1 MTTEVPRALSGRL
14 SFLLGR
20 LYMRALDLEARELDT
35 LGVSVKQHAVLA
47 LLAEEGP
54 MTQQHL
60 GRRLGIDRTTVVTVV
75 DGLEQAN
82 LVERRR
88 SPADR
93 RAYLL
98 TLTPDGVRAGEQGH
112 GLVSGA
118 EDELLGALDEDERR
132 TLTDLLGRAV
142 RSQSSGDADADAP
155 PRPGSER

>member
-14 SFLLGR
+14 SYLLGR
-20 LYMRALDLEARELDT
+20 LYMRALDLEARRLEA
-35 LGVSVKQHAVLA
+35 LGVTVKQQAVLA
-47 LLAEEGP
+47 LLADEGP

-60 GRRLGIDRTTVVTVV
+60 GQRLGIDRTTVVAVV
-75 DGLEQAN
+75 DGLEQAGF
-82 LVERRR
+82 VERRR

-118 EDELLGALDEDERR
+118 EAELLGVLDEDERR
-132 TLTDLLGRAV
+132 TLTELLGRAV
-142 RSQSSGDADADAP
+142 QGRGQGPGDAGAS
-155 PRPGSER
+155 PR

>member
-20 LYMRALDLEARELDT
+20 LYMRALDLEARRLEA
-35 LGVSVKQHAVLA
+35 LGVTVKQQAVLA
-47 LLAEEGP
+47 LLADEGP

-60 GRRLGIDRTTVVTVV
+60 GQRLGIDRTTVVTVV
-75 DGLEQAN
+75 DGLEQAR

-118 EDELLGALDEDERR
+118 EAELLGALGEDERR
-132 TLTDLLGRAV
+132 TLTELLGRAV
-142 RSQSSGDADADAP
+142 QGQGQGPGDAGAS
-155 PRPGSER
+155 PR

>member
-1 MTTEVPRALSGRL
+1 MTSEVPQALSGRL

-20 LYMRALDLEARELDT
+20 LYMRALDLEARRLEA
-35 LGVSVKQHAVLA
+35 LGVTVKQQAVLA
-47 LLAEEGP
+47 LLADEGP

-60 GRRLGIDRTTVVTVV
+60 GQRLGIDRTTVVTVV
-75 DGLEQAN
+75 DGLEQAR

-98 TLTPDGVRAGEQGH
+98 TLTPDGVRAGEQGR

-118 EDELLGALDEDERR
+118 EGELLGALGEDERR
-132 TLTDLLGRAV
+132 TLAELLGRAV
-142 RSQSSGDADADAP
+142 QGQGPGDAGAS
-155 PRPGSER
+155 PR